1 MKSYRSCKL
10 LRRNVSETF
19 HILCDAGT
27 VFSIQKQKRN
37 TLLMYII
44 YKNILNSIYAREI
57 FIFIN
62 MNMILYTYC

>member
-19 HILCDAGT
+19 HILCDTGI

-37 TLLMYII
+37 T
-44 YKNILNSIYAREI
+44 
-57 FIFIN
+57 
-62 MNMILYTYC
+62 